1 MRRPHESRFAVPY
14 PGPDSFQAEDA
25 DLFFGREREAEQLI
39 AMILSAR
46 CTLLHAQSG
55 AGKTSLLNAVVI
67 PRLEARGHSPIRIL
81 PQDDPIEAVR
91 VATLHHLLPPP
102 WAEVAALERARQA
115 LGLGTGDTLGQL
127 LRHFDQLSVS
137 EADGLRPATSREQ
150 TKRRLVAPIEEPAPA
165 GAAARLALAEFG
177 TVMPYLCRVLR
188 GSVEVGT
195 YGAYLAA
202 VSPRT
207 AAGALTEDAPLGGI
221 RELFEDPRL
230 VSDYGELLESL
241 YLPIPGLRPFFE
253 NLFHVFAQR
262 RRTGADRGEVRW
274 RRLSPVL
281 IIDQFEELFTRF
293 VDRGRRTSD
302 HEAPSWRLRWQFF
315 RELESLYADP
325 GDGSP
330 EVDSS
335 SHGAL
340 LPIRLVIS
348 IRNEFVAQLDPIRR
362 FVPGLGRSTFHL
374 GLLGKE
380 DAEVAIREPAARYG
394 VGYSRECVERIVDQL
409 AREERYVEPPYVQI
423 VCDRLWHNRGAAL
436 AAGEAEG
443 EIGVE
448 HFQALGET
456 EGILDRFFQDF
467 LAELQSDDERLEA
480 LEMLERLITASG
492 TRNIVARDELASAP
506 FRRPELREDLLTRL
520 QNGNVVR
527 IERRVGTHFV
537 EITHEFLIASIQK
550 AIRLE
555 ITRDA
560 RYRDFLTA
568 LESIAKVKLGGELR
582 EERRELLGL
591 ATLGRLEAHESRL
604 RWGYLG
610 TEAMLRSTI
619 LAGGDEAAV
628 RRWSRRFRDGDPMW
642 DAERLLAGLP
652 GSGQKRRLL
661 ADDELE
667 AVRAAEAEGRL
678 DPRGLEPYQRELVLR
693 SILVM
698 AAAED
703 RDQVAKWTREVMR
716 HGA

>member
-1 MRRPHESRFAVPY
+1 MRHLSESRFAIPY
-14 PGPDSFQAEDA
+14 PGPDSFRAEDA

-67 PRLEARGHSPIRIL
+67 PRLEARGHAPIRIL

-91 VATLHHLLPPP
+91 VATLQQLLPPP
-102 WAEVAALERARQA
+102 WAEAAALERAREA
-115 LGLGTGDTLGQL
+115 LDLRADDSLGRM
-127 LRHFDQLSVS
+127 LRRFDELSIS
-137 EADGLRPATSREQ
+137 EAGGPRPTTSRQQ
-150 TKRRLVAPIEEPAPA
+150 TKRRLVAPVEEPTPA
-165 GAAARLALAEFG
+165 DPAELALPGFG

-188 GSVEVGT
+188 ASVEIGT
-195 YGAYLAA
+195 YGTYLAT
-202 VSPRT
+202 VSPGM
-207 AAGALTEDAPLGGI
+207 AAGAVTPDTPLERI
-221 RELFEDPRL
+221 RELLEDPSF
-230 VSDYGELLESL
+230 VSAYGELLESL

-253 NLFHVFAQR
+253 NLFHVFAHR
-262 RRTGADRGEVRW
+262 RRADSGGGEVRW
-274 RRLSPVL
+274 RRLTPVL
-281 IIDQFEELFTRF
+281 IIDQFEEVFTRF
-293 VDRGRRTSD
+293 VDRGRAADR
-302 HEAPSWRLRWQFF
+302 EAPSWRLRWQFF

-330 EVDSS
+330 EVDRSS
-335 SHGAL
+335 RGAL

-348 IRNEFVAQLDPIRR
+348 IRNEFAARLDPIRR
-362 FVPGLGRSTFHL
+362 FVPDLGRSTFHL
-374 GLLGKE
+374 GLLGKK
-380 DAEVAIREPAARYG
+380 DAEDAIREPAARYA

-423 VCDRLWHNRGAAL
+423 VCDRLWRNRGAAL
-436 AAGEAEG
+436 AAGDAEG

-456 EGILDRFFQDF
+456 EGILDRFFKDF
-467 LAELQSDDERLEA
+467 LAGLASDDERLEA

-492 TRNIVARDELASAP
+492 TRNIVSRDELANAP
-506 FRRPELREDLLTRL
+506 FRRPELREDLLIRL

-527 IERRVGTHFV
+527 IERRMGTHFV

-568 LESIAKVKLGGELR
+568 LESLAKVKLGGELR

-591 ATLGRLEAHESRL
+591 ATLERLEAHESRL

-610 TEAMLRSTI
+610 TEAMLRSTV
-619 LAGGDEAAV
+619 LAGGDEQAV
-628 RRWSRRFRDGDPMW
+628 RRWSRRFRDGDEVW

-661 ADDELE
+661 ALDELD
-667 AVRAAEAEGRL
+667 AVRRAEAEGRL
-678 DPRGLEPYQRELVLR
+678 DPRGLEPYQLELVLR
-693 SILVM
+693 SMLVM
-698 AAAED
+698 AAEED
-703 RDQVAKWTREVMR
+703 RDEVAKWTREVMR